1 MIFLLQSAFLSTN
14 LAKFSIKFERLVLMR
29 CMKWDLRNILQ
40 SIITDWRQFLSKC
53 LLLTLCLCCLIIQ
66 PVQAG
71 INDDRFDGNIFV
83 VYAGNGS
90 LVPPKEDLPTALK
103 EHKPIFMVFYIDD
116 SKDCKQYAITT
127 DRVQEFYGRPAEIIP
142 VNVDLIPQKDKYEPT
157 EPGYYYSGKVPQVVV
172 FNTDG
177 KVILNKTGQVP
188 FEQIDDKFREVFD
201 LLPRTESVELKRRS
215 YNEFN
220 SELAK

>member
-1 MIFLLQSAFLSTN
+1 MFFLVWSAFLSTN
-14 LAKFSIKFERLVLMR
+14 LPKLSIKVERLVLMR
-29 CMKWDLRNILQ
+29 SMKWDLKNILQ

-53 LLLTLCLCCLIIQ
+53 LLVTACLYCLIIQ
-66 PVQAG
+66 PAQAG
-71 INDDRFDGNIFV
+71 ISDDRYDGNIFV

-90 LVPPKEDLPTALK
+90 LVPAKANLPTALK
-103 EHKPIFMVFYIDD
+103 EHKPIFMMFYVDD
-116 SKDCKQYAITT
+116 SKDCKQYAITVN
-127 DRVQEFYGRPAEIIP
+127 RVQEFYGRASEIIP
-142 VNVDLIPQKDKYEPT
+142 VDVDTILPKDKYEPT

-177 KVILNKTGQVP
+177 KVVLNKTGQVP

-215 YNEFN
+215 FNEFS